1 MYDND
6 LHGQRVRYLSIA
18 LFSILYLTF
27 VILFGIRLNEWNDTS
42 PGHCYSTS
50 RVALLNAKHPYVDQI
65 YLGVTSLYCFILLV
79 SATVY
84 CRIPRLRAEQQKVVI
99 LVGMGQ
105 FILHVYMAIA
115 LRISNQSLLDNPSI
129 EEQWGFAQVLAVVML
144 GATLVQCAESLEGMR
159 PFR

>member
-1 MYDND
+1 M
-6 LHGQRVRYLSIA
+6 
-18 LFSILYLTF
+18 
-27 VILFGIRLNEWNDTS
+27 
-42 PGHCYSTS
+42 
-50 RVALLNAKHPYVDQI
+50 
-65 YLGVTSLYCFILLV
+65 
-79 SATVY
+79 
-84 CRIPRLRAEQQKVVI
+84 RAEQQKVVI